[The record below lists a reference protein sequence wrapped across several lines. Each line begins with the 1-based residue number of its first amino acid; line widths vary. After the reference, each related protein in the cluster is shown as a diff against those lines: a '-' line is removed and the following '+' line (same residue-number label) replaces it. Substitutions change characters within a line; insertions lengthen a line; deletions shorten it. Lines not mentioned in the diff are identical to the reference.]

1 MTQKLSVLLAY
12 LTLVLVCF
20 ACSDDFTDM
29 QVLQQQAQQQ
39 SSLSPSK
46 ETKMADFARV
56 LSKAVAD
63 RQDVRQ
69 FLKDEALK
77 QFDRNYDILYGAVK
91 DEQIGGV
98 KFHDILSSYSTVDSL
113 NDMTAGIPLL
123 NIYLTRTAIF
133 GIFPEDLDVNDEEV
147 PIAVSMSDSTRF
159 FVNGTLETTMAKG
172 EIPAFHVFVVNEN
185 SRVVVNNGVDYVS
198 NGLKALSRNDYTFK
212 SPLFDAR
219 LDNNLKSIRTNM
231 SVAGRRVH
239 DAFQYFHGAG
249 HGSDQKAFQRDYLYY
264 GITPYKQTGTLNAST
279 SEYLCY
285 IKVSPRAYFKIA
297 DVMPTG
303 SIQEDP
309 ICEEQRNPSDEH
321 WVAKYKGT
329 DSQKRKLTQE
339 ELVDKLWT
347 KGAYELRFDII
358 DSKQGEANVIYVPVR
373 PEEIWNFNLDIDR
386 QHKTWFR
393 HTKSTYKIDPKKFT
407 SKEYFLPEAIDLG
420 KWDISTESMYRSI
433 RVSEEDD
440 GEEVTTK
447 YSYEIVR
454 MSSHNF
460 KGSTKLNVGFGT
472 SDKNSLSGEFSS
484 EATRQNTSRQ
494 TSEVSIKETNAS
506 DFLGKVTVYYYD
518 PIVESMTSGLVL
530 HTYNTGYVTFAIT
543 VR

>member
-1 MTQKLSVLLAY
+1 M
-12 LTLVLVCF
+12 VCF

-29 QVLQQQAQQQ
+29 QVLQDAQQAQQQ
-39 SSLSPSK
+39 SSQSPSK

-77 QFDRNYDILYGAVK
+77 QFDLNYDVLYGAVK

-113 NDMTAGIPLL
+113 NDMIAGIPLL

-133 GIFPEDLDVNDEEV
+133 GIFPEDLDVNDREV
-147 PIAVSMSDSTRF
+147 PIAVSMSDSTMF
-159 FVNGTLETTMAKG
+159 FVNGTLETTIAKG

-185 SRVVVNNGVDYVS
+185 SRVVVNNGVDYGS

-219 LDNNLKSIRTNM
+219 LANNLKSIRTNM
-231 SVAGRRVH
+231 SVAGWRVH
-239 DAFQYFHGAG
+239 NAFQYFHGTG

-264 GITPYKQTGTLNAST
+264 GITPHKQTGTLNAST

-309 ICEEQRNPSDEH
+309 ICEEQRNSSDEH
-321 WVAKYKGT
+321 WVAKYKGA
-329 DSQKRKLTQE
+329 DSQKRKLSQA

-347 KGAYELRFDII
+347 RGAYELRFDII
-358 DSKQGEANVIYVPVR
+358 DSKQGEANVIYIPVR

-393 HTKSTYKIDPKKFT
+393 HTKFTYKIDPQKFT
-407 SKEYFLPEAIDLG
+407 SKEYFLPDAIDIG

-440 GEEVTTK
+440 GEEITTK

-460 KGSTKLNVGFGT
+460 KGSAKLNVGFGT
-472 SDKNSLSGEFSS
+472 GDKNSLSGEFSS

-518 PIVESMTSGLVL
+518 PIVESMTGGLVL

-543 VR
+543 VK